1 MSGGR
6 PAGSDDVG
14 ITQDRRHQQEQ
25 VTAAVRRR
33 AVTAAMIGNATEW
46 YDYATY
52 GYMAVV
58 LGAVFFPQSEPVLSL
73 LASFATFAVAFVVRP
88 VGAFV
93 LGPLN
98 DRIGR
103 KRTLSIT
110 ILTMA
115 AATCT
120 IGLLPGYEAI
130 GAAAPAAL
138 VLVRLVQGFAVGG
151 EYGGAST
158 FVVEYAPDRR
168 RGLWASWL
176 EFGAIGGFLLAS
188 GITTYLTYAL
198 SDADLHAWGWRIPF
212 LLALPLGSI
221 GLYLRLRLTDTPEFL
236 ALTEKAAGASAPIR
250 ETFTRHRGRLLLCV
264 AILVYSSV
272 GTYVLLTYLPTY
284 LTQQVGTAP
293 TTAQLLVAVAG
304 GVLTVGI
311 PFAGA
316 LSDRVGRRPM
326 LIAAAVGYLALAY
339 PAFWLIRH
347 GGWHGALAGVLVLTA
362 CHIPLL
368 GTTTAT
374 LPALFPA
381 RVRGTGVAVGYNTS
395 FAVFG
400 GTAPL
405 LLTFAVTETED
416 PSMPAYYL
424 VIAAL
429 VAVVAAAL
437 MPETAGEPLD

>member
-1 MSGGR
+1 MTAPVRDR
-6 PAGSDDVG
+6 PS
-14 ITQDRRHQQEQ
+14 
-25 VTAAVRRR
+25 AAMQRR

-52 GYMAVV
+52 GYLATV
-58 LGAVFFPQSEPVLSL
+58 LGAVFFPPSNPTLAL
-73 LASFATFAVAFVVRP
+73 LASFATFSVAFLIRP
-88 VGAFV
+88 LGAFL

-115 AATCT
+115 AATFA
-120 IGLLPGYEAI
+120 IGLLPGYGTI
-130 GAAAPAAL
+130 GVLAPIAL
-138 VLVRLVQGFAVGG
+138 ILARLVQGFAVGG

-158 FVVEYAPDRR
+158 FVVEYAPDAR

-198 SDADLHAWGWRIPF
+198 PEPEMHAWGWRIPF
-212 LLALPLGSI
+212 LVALPLGTI
-221 GLYLRLRLTDTPEFL
+221 GLYLRLRLTDTPSFTAL
-236 ALTEKAAGASAPIR
+236 ADNAAEAQAPVR
-250 ETFTRHRGRLLLCV
+250 ETFARHRLRVLICGGIV
-264 AILVYSSV
+264 IYSSI
-272 GTYVLLTYLPTY
+272 GTYVLLTYMPSY
-284 LTQQVGTAP
+284 LEQNLGLSPA
-293 TTAQLLVAVAG
+293 TAQTQIFVVSA
-304 GVLTVGI
+304 VLTIGI

-316 LSDRVGRRPM
+316 LSDRVGRRTM
-326 LIAAAVGYLALAY
+326 LAAAAIGYVVLAV
-339 PAFWLIRH
+339 PAFWLIEH
-347 GGWHGALAGVLVLTA
+347 GTWGYTLLGLLILTA
-362 CHIPLL
+362 CHIPVL

-381 RVRGTGVAVGYNTS
+381 RVRGTGVALGYNIS

-405 LLTFAVTETED
+405 LMTLLVEATGNLHT
-416 PSMPAYYL
+416 PAFYL
-424 VIAAL
+424 AL
-429 VAVVAAAL
+429 VALVALVPIL
-437 MPETAGEPLD
+437 MAPETARRPLNQDEPAPDKRRIPA